1 MQDAARS
8 DRFKPPVRA
17 VPVLQWG
24 RVWGVH
30 EPVSGKDRVMSTS
43 AGFAAGSG
51 SWRPLYRAGA
61 IATGI
66 AVLLYIVALVLVFA
80 TELASTSGGA
90 DLLEYIDEH
99 RTLYIV
105 KQTLWVLPSVLLI
118 VAFLALTVA
127 LMPFDRTW
135 ALIAGTIGVLSW
147 AGTYMWPTT
156 GEGSF
161 VLLML
166 SDSYSVATTDAERAA
181 IVAGAE
187 TMIAYNDSPAML
199 GVMQALGI
207 LLISWTMLRAPFS
220 RGLAWLGIAT
230 GTVGI
235 ALEALRPWAGIVY
248 SLYGILL
255 FIWLIWLALIL
266 WRIAGNADGTGTA
279 PRPWTPSQDA
289 RSGIAAR

>member
-1 MQDAARS
+1 
-8 DRFKPPVRA
+8 
-17 VPVLQWG
+17 
-24 RVWGVH
+24 
-30 EPVSGKDRVMSTS
+30 MSTS
-43 AGFAAGSG
+43 SAFAAGSD

-61 IATGI
+61 IAAGI

-80 TELASTSGGA
+80 TELAPTSGGA
-90 DLLEYIDEH
+90 DLLEYINEH

-105 KQTLWVLPSVLLI
+105 KQTLWVLPSVLLM
-118 VAFLALTVA
+118 VAFLAITVA

-135 ALIAGTIGVLSW
+135 ALIAGTISVLSW

-187 TMIAYNDSPAML
+187 TMIAYNDSPATL

-207 LLISWTMLRAPFS
+207 LLISWTMLRAPLS
-220 RGLAWLGIAT
+220 HGLAWLGIAT

-235 ALEALRPWAGIVY
+235 ALEALRPWAGMVY

-255 FIWLIWLALIL
+255 FAWMIWLALTL
-266 WRIAGNADGTGTA
+266 WRIARHADGTG
-279 PRPWTPSQDA
+279 
-289 RSGIAAR
+289 AAS